1 MPYMPKK
8 KKPAKK
14 PKKGMKKV
22 KGVITPKRKAKPKSS
37 PYGRSK

>member
-1 MPYMPKK
+1 MPNMPKP

-22 KGVITPKRKAKPKSS
+22 KGVIVPKRKSKPKSS